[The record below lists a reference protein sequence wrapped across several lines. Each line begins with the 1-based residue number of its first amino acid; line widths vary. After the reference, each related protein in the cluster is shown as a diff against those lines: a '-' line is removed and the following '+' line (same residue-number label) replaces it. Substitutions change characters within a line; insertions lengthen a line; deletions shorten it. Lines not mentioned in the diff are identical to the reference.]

1 MTVCRVSVMTQH
13 VVPIHVAGRARK
25 QVSGSQV
32 KEVRAVVMV
41 PQWGNHQMV
50 HLPAQLPEHDYLRD
64 LEPLGW
70 MHTQPNELPQMAPQV
85 RDLHCGMGCSLG
97 RMGNQGN
104 RAMCE
109 FPLYPL

>member
-1 MTVCRVSVMTQH
+1 MYASLD
-13 VVPIHVAGRARK
+13 VALLYFAHK
-25 QVSGSQV
+25 QVSWLTHGLLLWPRRVECLCYTPVTDQAGGRAPEQAARAQV

-85 RDLHCGMGCSLG
+85 RPPH
-97 RMGNQGN
+97 
-104 RAMCE
+104 
-109 FPLYPL
+109 

>member
-1 MTVCRVSVMTQH
+1 M
-13 VVPIHVAGRARK
+13 
-25 QVSGSQV
+25 
-32 KEVRAVVMV
+32 VMV

-85 RDLHCGMGCSLG
+85 RTACMRLLLRRSTTALRDFLLYICRSLTVSAGPPPAAVCSDVHTAVG
-97 RMGNQGN
+97 RCLARDQVLDEKLP
-104 RAMCE
+104 RR
-109 FPLYPL
+109 

>member
-1 MTVCRVSVMTQH
+1 MH
-13 VVPIHVAGRARK
+13 A
-25 QVSGSQV
+25 QV

-85 RDLHCGMGCSLG
+85 RDPHCCLDRFLKGS
-97 RMGNQGN
+97 
-104 RAMCE
+104 
-109 FPLYPL
+109 

>member
-1 MTVCRVSVMTQH
+1 MTQH
-13 VVPIHVAGRARK
+13 VVPIHVVGRARK
-25 QVSGSQV
+25 QASGSQV

-50 HLPAQLPEHDYLRD
+50 HLPSQLPEHDYLRD

-85 RDLHCGMGCSLG
+85 RTACMWLLF
-97 RMGNQGN
+97 R
-104 RAMCE
+104 
-109 FPLYPL
+109 

>member
-1 MTVCRVSVMTQH
+1 M
-13 VVPIHVAGRARK
+13 
-25 QVSGSQV
+25 
-32 KEVRAVVMV
+32 VMV

-85 RDLHCGMGCSLG
+85 RDPHCGNGCSLG
-97 RMGNQGN
+97 ELRTEVL
-104 RAMCE
+104 CVSSCHTS
-109 FPLYPL
+109 LSIL